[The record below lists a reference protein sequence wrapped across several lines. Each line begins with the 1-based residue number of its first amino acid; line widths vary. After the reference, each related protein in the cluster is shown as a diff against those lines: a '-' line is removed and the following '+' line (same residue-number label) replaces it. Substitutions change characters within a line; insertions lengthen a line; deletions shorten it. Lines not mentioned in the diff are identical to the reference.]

1 MGLAPRHSLTRLT
14 QIASLAWFVCAS
26 GAAAQSRS
34 TTRAAAAYKSTAEVA
49 RSTMP
54 ATVTILALGEAGDT
68 LTQGS
73 GFVVRSDG
81 VIVTNW
87 HVLHGA
93 SRALVVLAD
102 HERFSRV
109 SVLDA
114 DSAIDIA
121 LLKVPGYGL
130 PTVPVRASIPSVGEK
145 VIAIGSPFGLS
156 QTVSEGIVSASRIRN
171 GRELVQITAPI
182 SPGSSGGPLLD
193 ATGRA
198 FAITTLY
205 LVGGQQLNF
214 AVPVRYAMGLLS
226 DASSPRSISQV
237 FGSASSSSGSGDEH
251 AAEVSTRSA
260 GHGTNT
266 YVGTVIN
273 GGLPNSPASLSIEF
287 DLVADTAWGNIDIG
301 TPLGGSGR
309 FMGIA
314 RRDSVFLVSGSQS
327 GDTIAWRGGWIGDSV
342 VGTYRIVGG
351 RWIGEQGSWTVRRA
365 RGVPWRPS
373 VAAATDSRPVRA
385 SRPRS
390 SLAGTYVGLQTWDP
404 GLNQMTRQYALII
417 ASSTGGW
424 LDVSWIRSDS
434 LVGKESVFWIDSFR
448 TNPAGDIALDAGGV
462 TYDGFQTDSG
472 GVYVS
477 GIVSGAANASPQ
489 SVRLHAEPYSIRL
502 SETYGYYT
510 AHIRTSQYQG
520 NEYRGVVDWT
530 GDAAVDVANDSIYIV
545 LNLTN
550 EAGGTTGMSVVG
562 PVSKEGAFKLTD
574 GKGADTRSLVGH
586 VHAGVLSANW
596 IDSRPDGVRFVGALE
611 AQRQ

>member
-1 MGLAPRHSLTRLT
+1 MGLAPRHSLTRIT

-68 LTQGS
+68 LAQGS
-73 GFVVRSDG
+73 GFIVRSDG

-130 PTVPVRASIPSVGEK
+130 PAVPVRASIPSVGEK

-237 FGSASSSSGSGDEH
+237 FGNASSSSGSGDDH

-266 YVGTVIN
+266 YVGTVTN
-273 GGLPNSPASLSIEF
+273 AGLPNSPAKLSIEF

-314 RRDSVFLVSGSQS
+314 TRDSVFLVSGSQS

-351 RWIGEQGSWTVRRA
+351 RWIGEQGSWTVSRR

-448 TNPAGDIALDAGGV
+448 TNAAGDIALDAGGV

-472 GVYVS
+472 GVYAS
-477 GIVSGAANASPQ
+477 GIVSEGANSSPQ
-489 SVRLHAEPYSIRL
+489 TVRLHAEPYSIRL
-502 SETYGYYT
+502 SEAYGYYT
-510 AHIRTSQYQG
+510 AHVRTSQYQG

-530 GDAAVDVANDSIYIV
+530 GDAAVDVANDSIYVV

-550 EAGGTTGMSVVG
+550 DAGGTTGMSVDG
-562 PVSKEGAFKLTD
+562 PVSKDGAFKLTD
-574 GKGADTRSLVGH
+574 GEGANTRSLVGR
-586 VHAGVLSANW
+586 VHAGVLTANW
-596 IDSRPDGVRFVGALE
+596 VDSRPEGARFVGVLE